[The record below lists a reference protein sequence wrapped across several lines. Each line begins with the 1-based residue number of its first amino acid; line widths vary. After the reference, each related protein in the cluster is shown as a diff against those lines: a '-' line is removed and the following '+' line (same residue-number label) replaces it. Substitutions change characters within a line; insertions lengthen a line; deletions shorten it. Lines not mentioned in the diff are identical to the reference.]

1 VPGLGGM
8 GLARHKRVPLR
19 QCVGCREM
27 KPKKELIRVV
37 RTPDGEI
44 LVDHTGKKSG
54 RGAYICPAADCV
66 AAAIKARKLERV
78 FEQNIPAEV
87 IDALREEL
95 MRRCPP
101 KT

>member
-1 VPGLGGM
+1 M

-27 KPKKELIRVV
+27 KPKKELIRIV
-37 RTPDGEI
+37 RTPDGAI
-44 LVDHTGKKSG
+44 LVDQTGKKSG
-54 RGAYICPAADCV
+54 RGAYICASPECIN
-66 AAAIKARKLERV
+66 AAIKNKRLQRALERD
-78 FEQNIPAEV
+78 IPTEI
-87 IDALREEL
+87 IDAIREEL